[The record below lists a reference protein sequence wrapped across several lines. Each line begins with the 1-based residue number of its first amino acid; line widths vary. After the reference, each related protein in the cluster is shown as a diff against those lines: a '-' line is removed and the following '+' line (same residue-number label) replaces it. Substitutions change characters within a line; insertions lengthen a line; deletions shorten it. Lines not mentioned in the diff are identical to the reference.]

1 MAKLDFDS
9 YMEKLAEMWLILNQY
24 RIEVGVFSQQ
34 SKRKNEIIAISNG
47 ISNAE
52 LMFIHENG
60 SPLRN
65 IPRRPV
71 LEMSIEYAI
80 KKIVPLYLNKIE
92 KDILNDKATKQSI
105 KMMLEQ
111 MCMEIQSYAQQL
123 IYKNDGRLQRNAKS
137 TIERKGFNHPLFNT
151 GALARSIT
159 CQLVENTSF

>member
-9 YMEKLAEMWLILNQY
+9 YMAKLAEMWLILNKYQ
-24 RIEVGVFSQQ
+24 IEIGVFSQHSQ
-34 SKRKNEIIAISNG
+34 RKTEIIATSNG

-60 SPLRN
+60 SHLRN

-71 LEMSIEYAI
+71 LEMSIEYAM
-80 KKIVPLYLNKIE
+80 KKIVPLYLNQIE
-92 KDILNDKATKQSI
+92 KDILNNRASTQSI
-105 KMMLEQ
+105 KEQLEM

-137 TIERKGFNHPLFNT
+137 TIERKGFNHPLFNI

-159 CQLVENTSF
+159 CQLVEK